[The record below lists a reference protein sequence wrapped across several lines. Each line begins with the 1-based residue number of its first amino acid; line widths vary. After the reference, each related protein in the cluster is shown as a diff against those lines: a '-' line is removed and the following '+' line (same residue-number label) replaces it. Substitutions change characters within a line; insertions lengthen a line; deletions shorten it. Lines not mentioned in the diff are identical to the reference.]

1 MDKNK
6 THLFII
12 IAAAIALSACMMKD
26 SFDDETITKFKSVTE
41 YYIKSNFETIESI
54 EIDDPYISKMGATKI
69 DGIVNGQ
76 GRFSI
81 TLNDDYSVAGIS
93 LKEGFPERKEECKDQ
108 VCDY

>member
-12 IAAAIALSACMMKD
+12 IAAIALSACMMKD

-54 EIDDPYISKMGATKI
+54 EMDDPYISKMGATKI

-81 TLNDDYSVAGIS
+81 TLNDDYTVAGIS
-93 LKEGFPERKEECKDQ
+93 LKKGFPERKEECKDQ